1 MELTADWYWEILV
14 IEERLRA
21 RSALPYLLLLVLT
34 SPLLIG
40 YAWLLLA
47 TFSQRTYGLI
57 ADGWTLDN
65 WRFLWDFGSWRE
77 SIWGV
82 TLNTLFLAIGLA
94 IVVVALSALAGY
106 SLSRLDFVGRRGFM
120 SLTLILHAFPSVTL
134 LIAIYFVLRALQL
147 YNTIQGVILVKV
159 ALELPLGMWLMKGF
173 FDNVPWDIERAAMVD
188 GASRVRIWW
197 QIMLPLIRP
206 GIAALAIFS
215 FISGWNEFLI
225 PYTFILNRQQATL
238 AVYLQQLVGDSRFV
252 NYGQVAAIG
261 LFQLLPVLLFFLF
274 TQRYLLSI
282 YAGGVKGGT

>member
-1 MELTADWYWEILV
+1 M

-21 RSALPYLLLLVLT
+21 RGILPYLLLLGLT
-34 SPLLIG
+34 SPLLLG
-40 YAWLLLA
+40 YGWLVIA
-47 TFSQRTYGLI
+47 TFSRSTYGLTPE
-57 ADGWTLDN
+57 GLTLEN
-65 WRFLWDFGSWRE
+65 WQFLWNFASWRE

-82 TLNTLFLAIGLA
+82 TLNTMVLALSLA
-94 IVVVALSALAGY
+94 VVVVVLSALAGY
-106 SLSRLDFVGRRGFM
+106 SLSRLDFLGRRGFM

>member
-1 MELTADWYWEILV
+1 V
-14 IEERLRA
+14 IEERFRA
-21 RSALPYLLLLVLT
+21 RNALPYLVLLVLT
-34 SPLLIG
+34 SPLLLG
-40 YAWLLLA
+40 YGWLVIA
-47 TFSQRTYGLI
+47 TFSRRTYGL
-57 ADGWTLDN
+57 APESWTLDN
-65 WRFLWDFGSWRE
+65 WQFLWNFGSWRE

-82 TLNTLFLAIGLA
+82 TLNTLVLALGLT

-106 SLSRLDFVGRRGFM
+106 ALSRLDFLGRRGFM
-120 SLTLILHAFPSVTL
+120 SVTLILHAFPSVTL

-188 GASRVRIWW
+188 GASRTRIWW

-225 PYTFILNRQQATL
+225 PYTFILNRQRATL

-252 NYGQVAAIG
+252 DYGQVAAIG
-261 LFQLLPVLLFFLF
+261 LFQLLPVLIFFLF

-282 YAGGVKGGT
+282 YAGGVKGGS

>member
-1 MELTADWYWEILV
+1 M

-21 RSALPYLLLLVLT
+21 RGVLPYLLLLGLT
-34 SPLLIG
+34 SPLLLG
-40 YAWLLLA
+40 YGWLVIA
-47 TFSQRTYGLI
+47 TFSRSTYGLTP
-57 ADGWTLDN
+57 DSLTLDN
-65 WRFLWDFGSWRE
+65 WQFLWNFGSWRE

-82 TLNTLFLAIGLA
+82 TLNTVVLALGLA
-94 IVVVALSALAGY
+94 VVVVVLSALAGY
-106 SLSRLDFVGRRGFM
+106 SLSRLDFLGRRGFM

-282 YAGGVKGGT
+282 YAGGVKGGA

>member
-1 MELTADWYWEILV
+1 M
-14 IEERLRA
+14 IEERFRPRNL
-21 RSALPYLLLLVLT
+21 LPYLLLLLLT
-34 SPLLIG
+34 SPLLLG
-40 YAWLLLA
+40 YAWLVIA
-47 TFSQRTYGLI
+47 TFSQRTYGL
-57 ADGWTLDN
+57 APEGLTLDN
-65 WRFLWDFGSWRE
+65 WRMLWEFTDWRS

-82 TLNTLFLAIGLA
+82 TLNTLVLALGLA
-94 IVVVALSALAGY
+94 LVVVALSALAGY

-134 LIAIYFVLRALQL
+134 LIAIYFVLRALRL

-188 GASRVRIWW
+188 GAHRLRIWW
-197 QIMLPLIRP
+197 QIILPLIRP

-225 PYTFILNRQQATL
+225 PYTFILDRQQATL
-238 AVYLQQLVGDSRFV
+238 AVYLQQRVGDTRFV
-252 NYGQVAAIG
+252 DYGQVAAIG
-261 LFQLLPVLLFFLF
+261 LFQLLPVVIFFLF

>member
-34 SPLLIG
+34 SPLLLG

-188 GASRVRIWW
+188 GASRMRIWW

-282 YAGGVKGGT
+282 YAGGVKGGA

>member
-1 MELTADWYWEILV
+1 M

-21 RSALPYLLLLVLT
+21 RSALPYLLLLALT
-34 SPLLIG
+34 SPLLLG
-40 YAWLLLA
+40 YGWLVIA
-47 TFSQRTYGLI
+47 TFSRSTYGLTP
-57 ADGWTLDN
+57 AGLTLDN
-65 WRFLWDFGSWRE
+65 WQFLWSFENWRE

-82 TLNTLFLAIGLA
+82 TLNTLVLALGLA
-94 IVVVALSALAGY
+94 VVVVVLSALAGY
-106 SLSRLDFVGRRGFM
+106 SLSRLDFLGRRGFM

-134 LIAIYFVLRALQL
+134 LIAIYFVLRALRL

-188 GASRVRIWW
+188 GARRVRIWW

-225 PYTFILNRQQATL
+225 PYTFILSRQQATL

-282 YAGGVKGGT
+282 YAGGVKGGA

>member
-1 MELTADWYWEILV
+1 V

-21 RSALPYLLLLVLT
+21 RGVLPYLLLLGLT
-34 SPLLIG
+34 SPLLLG
-40 YAWLLLA
+40 YIWLVIA
-47 TFSQRTYGLI
+47 TFSRSTYGLMPI
-57 ADGWTLDN
+57 GLTLDN
-65 WRFLWDFGSWRE
+65 WQFLWNFGSWRA

-82 TLNTLFLAIGLA
+82 TLNTMLLALGLA
-94 IVVVALSALAGY
+94 VVVVALSALAGY
-106 SLSRLDFVGRRGFM
+106 SLSRLDFLGRRSFM

-134 LIAIYFVLRALQL
+134 LIAIYFVLRALRL

-225 PYTFILNRQQATL
+225 PYTFILDRQQATL

-282 YAGGVKGGT
+282 YAGGVKGGA

>member
-1 MELTADWYWEILV
+1 M
-14 IEERLRA
+14 IEERFRA
-21 RSALPYLLLLVLT
+21 RNALPYLVLLVLT
-34 SPLLIG
+34 SPLLLG
-40 YAWLLLA
+40 YGWLVIA
-47 TFSQRTYGLI
+47 TFSRRTYGL
-57 ADGWTLDN
+57 APESWTLDN
-65 WRFLWDFGSWRE
+65 WQFLWNFGSGRE

-82 TLNTLFLAIGLA
+82 TLNTLVLALGLT

-106 SLSRLDFVGRRGFM
+106 ALSRLDFLGRRGFM
-120 SLTLILHAFPSVTL
+120 SVTLILHAFPSVTL

-188 GASRVRIWW
+188 GASRMRIWW

-225 PYTFILNRQQATL
+225 PYTFILNRQRATL

-252 NYGQVAAIG
+252 DYGQVAAVG
-261 LFQLLPVLLFFLF
+261 LFQLLPVLIFFLF

-282 YAGGVKGGT
+282 YAGGVKGGS

>member
-1 MELTADWYWEILV
+1 V
-14 IEERLRA
+14 IEERFRA
-21 RSALPYLLLLVLT
+21 RNALPYLVLLVLT
-34 SPLLIG
+34 SPLLLG
-40 YAWLLLA
+40 YGWLVIA
-47 TFSQRTYGLI
+47 TFSRRTYGL
-57 ADGWTLDN
+57 APESWTLDN
-65 WRFLWDFGSWRE
+65 WQFLWNFASWRE

-82 TLNTLFLAIGLA
+82 TLNTLVLALGLT

-106 SLSRLDFVGRRGFM
+106 ALARLDFLGRRGFM
-120 SLTLILHAFPSVTL
+120 SATLILHAFPSVTL
-134 LIAIYFVLRALQL
+134 LIAIYFVLRALRL

-252 NYGQVAAIG
+252 DYGQVAAIG
-261 LFQLLPVLLFFLF
+261 LFQLLPVLVFFLF

-282 YAGGVKGGT
+282 YAGGVKGGS

>member
-1 MELTADWYWEILV
+1 V
-14 IEERLRA
+14 IEERFRA
-21 RSALPYLLLLVLT
+21 RNALPYLLLLLLT

-40 YAWLLLA
+40 YAWLILA
-47 TFSQRTYGLI
+47 TFSRRTYGLI
-57 ADGWTLDN
+57 PEGWTLDT
-65 WRFLWDFGSWRE
+65 WQFLWNFADWRQ

-82 TLNTLFLAIGLA
+82 ALNTLMLALGLS

-134 LIAIYFVLRALQL
+134 LIAIYFVLRSLQL
-147 YNTIQGVILVKV
+147 YNTIQGVMLVKV

-188 GASRVRIWW
+188 GASRFRIWW
-197 QIMLPLIRP
+197 QIVLPLIRP

-252 NYGQVAAIG
+252 DYGQVAAIG
-261 LFQLLPVLLFFLF
+261 LFQLLPVVLFFLF

-282 YAGGVKGGT
+282 YAGGVKGGS

>member
-1 MELTADWYWEILV
+1 V

-21 RSALPYLLLLVLT
+21 RGILPYLLLLGLT
-34 SPLLIG
+34 SPLLLG
-40 YAWLLLA
+40 YGWLVIA
-47 TFSQRTYGLI
+47 TFSRSTYGLTPE
-57 ADGWTLDN
+57 GLTLEN
-65 WRFLWDFGSWRE
+65 WQFLWNFASWRE

-82 TLNTLFLAIGLA
+82 TLNTMVLALSLA
-94 IVVVALSALAGY
+94 VVVVVLSALAGY
-106 SLSRLDFVGRRGFM
+106 SLSRLDFLGRRGFM

>member
-1 MELTADWYWEILV
+1 M

-21 RSALPYLLLLVLT
+21 RGALPYLLLLAL
-34 SPLLIG
+34 SAPILLG
-40 YAWLLLA
+40 YAWLLIA
-47 TFSQRTYGLI
+47 TFARSTYGL
-57 ADGWTLDN
+57 APVGLTTEN
-65 WRFLWDFGSWRE
+65 WDLLWNFANWRE

-82 TLNTLFLAIGLA
+82 TFNTMVLALGLA
-94 IVVVALSALAGY
+94 LVVVLLSALAGY
-106 SLSRLDFVGRRGFM
+106 SLSRLDFLGRRSFM

-134 LIAIYFVLRALQL
+134 LIAIYFVLRALAL

-197 QIMLPLIRP
+197 EIMLPLIRP

-282 YAGGVKGGT
+282 YAGGVKGGA

>member
-1 MELTADWYWEILV
+1 M

-21 RSALPYLLLLVLT
+21 RSALPYLLLLLLT

-40 YAWLLLA
+40 YGWLVIA
-47 TFSQRTYGLI
+47 TFSRSTFGLTPV
-57 ADGWTLDN
+57 GLTLDN
-65 WRFLWDFGSWRE
+65 WQFLWNFGGWRE

-82 TLNTLFLAIGLA
+82 TLNTITLALGLA
-94 IVVVALSALAGY
+94 LVVVVLSALAGY
-106 SLSRLDFVGRRGFM
+106 SLSRLDFLGRRSFM
-120 SLTLILHAFPSVTL
+120 SLTLVLHAFPSVTL

>member
-1 MELTADWYWEILV
+1 M
-14 IEERLRA
+14 IEERFRA
-21 RSALPYLLLLVLT
+21 RNALPYLLLLLLT

-40 YAWLLLA
+40 YAWLILA
-47 TFSQRTYGLI
+47 TFSRRTYGLI
-57 ADGWTLDN
+57 PEGWTLDT
-65 WRFLWDFGSWRE
+65 WQFLWNFADWRQ

-82 TLNTLFLAIGLA
+82 ALNTLMLALGLS

-134 LIAIYFVLRALQL
+134 LIAIYFVLRSLQL
-147 YNTIQGVILVKV
+147 YNTIQGVMLVKV

-188 GASRVRIWW
+188 GASRFRIWW
-197 QIMLPLIRP
+197 QIVLPLIRP

-252 NYGQVAAIG
+252 DYGQVAAIG
-261 LFQLLPVLLFFLF
+261 LFQLLPVVLFFLF

-282 YAGGVKGGT
+282 YAGGVKGGS